1 MYYYYTTYKFSLSA
15 ESSKLELLYKY
26 FLMSFETFASR
37 ITIKP
42 SVAPPPPDPSLHAL
56 NRARLSSALRAAGAP
71 AGSLVLL
78 AGGPST
84 TRHETDH
91 EPLFRQESFFHWAFG
106 VREPDFM
113 GVVSVDDGSATLF
126 APRLPPSYAVV
137 MGRIKAPA
145 EFAALYGVERAA
157 YVDEL
162 RGALAVGS
170 GKLYL
175 LRGRNTDSGA
185 TAAPAAVPPPA
196 AGEPEALPL
205 ALDYD
210 VLWPTITELRVF
222 KTPAEL
228 AVLRYVGVVSS
239 EAHIA
244 VMQATAQGMVEYQL
258 ESLFHHWCQF
268 HGGCR
273 FLSYTCICA
282 SGVNS
287 AVLHYGHA
295 GEPNARTLAPGDM
308 CLFDMGG
315 EFACYGADIT
325 TSFPVG
331 GKFTPAQRVIYDA
344 VLAAVYAV
352 EDSMKPGVPWL
363 DMQTL
368 AYR

>member
-1 MYYYYTTYKFSLSA
+1 
-15 ESSKLELLYKY
+15 
-26 FLMSFETFASR
+26 MSFESFASR

-42 SVAPPPPDPSLHAL
+42 SVSPPPPDASLHAL
-56 NRARLSSALRAAGAP
+56 NRARLAAALRAAGAP

-84 TRHETDH
+84 SRHETDH

-113 GVVSVDDGSATLF
+113 GVVAVGDGSATLF

-137 MGRIKAPA
+137 MGRIKPPA
-145 EFAALYGVERAA
+145 EFAAAYGVERAA

-162 RGALAVGS
+162 RAALRAGA

-175 LRGRNTDSGA
+175 LRGRNTDSGVTA
-185 TAAPAAVPPPA
+185 TPAAVPPPA
-196 AGEPEALPL
+196 EGEEGGELPL

-210 VLWPTITELRVF
+210 LLWPTITELRVF